1 MKQTIQPTK
10 YINRL
15 VINGLWNQ
23 FDVDWNLNPDVNILV
38 GENGTGK
45 STILNWIINI
55 WNKDY
60 DSNPNLYLEVVNKPA
75 EEDGIW
81 LNFTATFSVPS
92 KTYRDKLN
100 IDIQFIKTFDA
111 PFYTLTE
118 KEMKRK
124 PYIKST
130 LDEELEH
137 LIAQYVDYQLNR
149 SNEIIFN
156 EILPEKAFAKKLFFI
171 KTVNRLFKITE
182 KSVDVKDNKL
192 AFRLKNDV
200 KISWYDL
207 SSGEKQLLIILLTVL
222 CQDEKPSILI
232 MDEPEISLHL
242 EWQKELIKIIRTMNP
257 FCQLIIV
264 THSPGIIMNGWFDKT
279 LEINDIM
286 KLKGKAIAA

>member
-60 DSNPNLYLEVVNKPA
+60 DSNPNLYLEVVNKPD
-75 EEDGIW
+75 EEDGVW
-81 LNFTATFSVPS
+81 FNFTVSLSLPS

-156 EILPEKAFAKKLFFI
+156 EVLPEKAFAKKLFFI

-192 AFRLKNDV
+192 AFRLKNDA
-200 KISWYDL
+200 KIHWYDL